1 MTNHTCAALR
11 RCVLTPLG
19 QRDRHVAFSAM
30 QKTWFAILV
39 SVDSECD
46 LHADLLILELGPHQY
61 CIVRVREL
69 RALSVIMRPET
80 PETVRSLFWPSLQ

>member
-11 RCVLTPLG
+11 RSAFSPLG

-39 SVDSECD
+39 SVDPECD

-69 RALSVIMRPET
+69 RALPVIIAPGK
-80 PETVRSLFWPSLQ
+80 PGNG